1 MTLGG
6 AGSDMVAHAGGVGG
20 AGEWSERW
28 VCGLGQQQLRAH
40 TEWRLHLDRLSR
52 PSISQCPHAGV
63 VALGAAMQQLTI
75 VDVEAAEA
83 AATALRSALSSRFPA
98 DLAVPSW
105 IDLSG
110 VNLSAFGLP
119 KDFDIM
125 KPLLWTT
132 QTDALWQELK
142 VEPLGNTFRGQILAG
157 PSGIGKSHI
166 ALLLAL
172 RCYAAGSPVLYVGD
186 AGEYLTIVNR
196 VGSIDD
202 NLRVDKALLRDFAAV
217 NADLV
222 PAAATYNITLTTP
235 FMRLLHNSKAVVV
248 LDEHGHAY
256 NKLMELRLDPSIV
269 FPFLMPNS
277 YLNNFCTRCIFAGSN
292 QAKFEISLNRTYH
305 PYLRFV
311 LPFAKSDV
319 LLFLQSLGVSV
330 PQEALTYYERWANFV
345 PGEMMLLHDSQS
357 AEAYVSSRRGSM
369 AEKLRGMVDAL
380 DKDSNK
386 FTHTVGSLARLFR
399 EASMAMGIQDC
410 SFLDGGFVFRKPLEG
425 IGFVAYPLCYPATL
439 AMIDLWQV
447 YSPAVLVSLEKA
459 SKDGAM
465 FEDLVWDAL
474 LARGFSDVGVQ
485 LQCNSLGQ
493 VPTTEVL
500 TLRLDE
506 YFVSTL
512 EYPNTVDK
520 WPALQLEL
528 KVLQARCIQLKVTLL
543 YRCPKN
549 CKGVDF
555 FVLFA
560 DGTIF
565 AVQTSISALL
575 DHSTVATIVDI
586 PRLFGFTSLERY
598 VFVTVTPEK
607 GLKRKKATL
616 DALPRV
622 RIVSAEDWLKF

>member
-1 MTLGG
+1 
-6 AGSDMVAHAGGVGG
+6 
-20 AGEWSERW
+20 
-28 VCGLGQQQLRAH
+28 
-40 TEWRLHLDRLSR
+40 
-52 PSISQCPHAGV
+52 
-63 VALGAAMQQLTI
+63 MQQLAD
-75 VDVEAAEA
+75 VDFSAAAA
-83 AATALRSALSSRFPA
+83 AATALRAELSALFPA
-98 DLAVPSW
+98 DLGVPSW
-105 IDLSG
+105 INISG
-110 VNLSAFGLP
+110 VNLSAFGVP
-119 KDFDIM
+119 KDLRVK

-132 QTDALWQELK
+132 QTEALWQELK
-142 VEPLGNTFRGQILAG
+142 VEPDGDTFRGQILAG

-186 AGEYLTIVNR
+186 AGVYLSAALVENVRI
-196 VGSIDD
+196 
-202 NLRVDKALLRDFAAV
+202 DKALLRDFAAL

-222 PAAATYNITLTTP
+222 PAAATYNITFSTP
-235 FMRLLHNSKAVVV
+235 FMRLLHNSKAVVI

-256 NKLMELRLDPSIV
+256 NDLIKAELKPENV
-269 FPFLMPNS
+269 FPLLMPNS
-277 YLNNFCTRCIFAGSN
+277 YLGKHFIRCVFAGSN

-369 AEKLRGMVDAL
+369 AEKLRGMVGAL

-555 FVLFA
+555 FVLFS

>member
-6 AGSDMVAHAGGVGG
+6 AGSDMVAHAGGAGG

-63 VALGAAMQQLTI
+63 GALGAAMQQLAI
-75 VDVEAAEA
+75 VNVEAAAAAA

-186 AGEYLTIVNR
+186 AGVYLSTVLLDHVR
-196 VGSIDD
+196 F
-202 NLRVDKALLRDFAAV
+202 DKPLLRDFATL

-222 PAAATYNITLTTP
+222 PGAASYKLSYDTP
-235 FMRLLHNSKAVVV
+235 FMRLLHNSKAVVI

-256 NKLMELRLDPSIV
+256 NQLTESVPPQDPMIV
-269 FPFLMPNS
+269 FPFLMPVMYNS
-277 YLNNFCTRCIFAGSN
+277 YRFIRCVFAGSN

-330 PQEALTYYERWANFV
+330 PSEALTYYERWANFV

>member
-1 MTLGG
+1 
-6 AGSDMVAHAGGVGG
+6 
-20 AGEWSERW
+20 
-28 VCGLGQQQLRAH
+28 
-40 TEWRLHLDRLSR
+40 
-52 PSISQCPHAGV
+52 
-63 VALGAAMQQLTI
+63 
-75 VDVEAAEA
+75 
-83 AATALRSALSSRFPA
+83 
-98 DLAVPSW
+98 
-105 IDLSG
+105 
-110 VNLSAFGLP
+110 
-119 KDFDIM
+119 
-125 KPLLWTT
+125 
-132 QTDALWQELK
+132 
-142 VEPLGNTFRGQILAG
+142 
-157 PSGIGKSHI
+157 
-166 ALLLAL
+166 
-172 RCYAAGSPVLYVGD
+172 
-186 AGEYLTIVNR
+186 
-196 VGSIDD
+196 
-202 NLRVDKALLRDFAAV
+202 
-217 NADLV
+217 
-222 PAAATYNITLTTP
+222 
-235 FMRLLHNSKAVVV
+235 
-248 LDEHGHAY
+248 
-256 NKLMELRLDPSIV
+256 
-269 FPFLMPNS
+269 
-277 YLNNFCTRCIFAGSN
+277 
-292 QAKFEISLNRTYH
+292 
-305 PYLRFV
+305 
-311 LPFAKSDV
+311 
-319 LLFLQSLGVSV
+319 
-330 PQEALTYYERWANFV
+330 
-345 PGEMMLLHDSQS
+345 
-357 AEAYVSSRRGSM
+357 M

-555 FVLFA
+555 FVFA
-560 DGTIF
+560 DGKIF
-565 AVQTSISALL
+565 AVQTSISTLL
-575 DHSTVATIVDI
+575 GHSDVDTLV
-586 PRLFGFTSLERY
+586 RLSEQFNGSGSGISFERY
-598 VFVTVTPEK
+598 VFITVTPELDK
-607 GLKRKKATL
+607 VRLATTL
-616 DALPRV
+616 TSLPHV
-622 RIVSAEDWLKF
+622 RTVSADEWLGV